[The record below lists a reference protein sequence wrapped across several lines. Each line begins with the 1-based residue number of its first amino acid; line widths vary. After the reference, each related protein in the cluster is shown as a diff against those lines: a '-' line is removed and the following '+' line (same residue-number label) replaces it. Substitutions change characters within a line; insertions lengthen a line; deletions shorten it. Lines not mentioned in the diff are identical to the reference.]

1 MSSSTAM
8 ATAAAAANGAEC
20 NAGYST
26 PCARTVP
33 STSPSPT
40 EASTK

>member
-1 MSSSTAM
+1 M
-8 ATAAAAANGAEC
+8 ATAAATAKGAAC
-20 NAGYST
+20 RAGYST

-33 STSPSPT
+33 STNPSPT